1 MTYEILENPENIRQE
16 FVKKNV
22 IDQIADKYMWEVL
35 TKDAAVIPF
44 EDAVKKLK
52 TYNNPVYFIS
62 EAEGNPSFNN
72 CALEEY
78 EEDKKGFAAVADAD
92 WLAEMID
99 YEWVNKS
106 TMWEDGF
113 NLGSNDILP
122 DDLYVF
128 DKENNWFLVFTH
140 EITGNNID
148 TRYCLS
154 YNI

>member
-1 MTYEILENPENIRQE
+1 MTYELLDNPMEIRQKFTE
-16 FVKKNV
+16 KYTV
-22 IDQIADKYMWEVL
+22 DQIGSKFMWEVL
-35 TKDAAVIPF
+35 TKDAESINF
-44 EDAVKKLK
+44 DEAVKTLRR
-52 TYNNPVYFIS
+52 YDASVYFMG
-62 EAEGNPSFNN
+62 ENEDNTSFNN

-92 WLAEMID
+92 WLAEMIE
-99 YEWVNKS
+99 YEWYNKI

-128 DKENNWFLVFTH
+128 NKDFTWFMAFTNEISGDKPE
-140 EITGNNID
+140 